1 MVEEI
6 VSVKNLTKRYISGII
21 KQKETYGSKDVSFSI
36 KKGEILS
43 LVGESGSGKSTIA
56 NMILRLLKP
65 TRGEITLLGKHIRQY
80 KKKKYYEHVQ
90 GIFQD
95 PYSSYNMFYKV
106 DHVLNQA
113 ISHSLSWVDVAEK
126 DRIIANTLGIV
137 GLLESETLG
146 RYPHQLSGGQLQRI
160 LLARCLLF
168 KPRLLIADEPTSMID
183 ACARAEVLN
192 LLKKLR
198 DKSGISV
205 LFITHDIGQAQYIS
219 DRVIVMKKGE
229 IIEGG
234 PTNEVFLNPSH
245 DYTKNL
251 LASVP
256 SMYRKWFNT

>member
-6 VSVKNLTKRYISGII
+6 IGVENLTKRYISGII
-21 KQKETYGSKDVSFSI
+21 RQKEVYGARDVSFNI
-36 KKGEILS
+36 KRGEILS

-65 TRGEITLLGKHIRQY
+65 TKGEINLLGKSIREY
-80 KKKKYYEHVQ
+80 KIKNYYENVQ

-95 PYSSYNMFYKV
+95 PYSSYNFFYKV

-113 ISHSLSWVDVAEK
+113 ISHSLSWVDIAEK
-126 DRIIANTLGIV
+126 ERIIANTLGIV
-137 GLLESETLG
+137 GLRPDETLG
-146 RYPHQLSGGQLQRI
+146 RFPHQLSGGQLQRI

-192 LLKKLR
+192 LLRKLR

-219 DRVIVMKKGE
+219 DRVIVMKQGE
-229 IIEGG
+229 IVEGG
-234 PTNEVFLNPSH
+234 PTNEVFLNPKE
-245 DYTKNL
+245 DYTKAL
-251 LASVP
+251 LSSVP
-256 SMYRKWFNT
+256 SIYRRWYT

>member
-6 VSVKNLTKRYISGII
+6 IRIENLTKRYISGII
-21 KQKETYGSKDVSFSI
+21 KQKETYGALDVSFDI
-36 KKGEILS
+36 KRGEILS
-43 LVGESGSGKSTIA
+43 LVGESGSGKSTVA

-65 TRGEITLLGKHIRQY
+65 TMGNIILLGKNIKEY
-80 KKKKYYEHVQ
+80 KIKKYYENVQ

-95 PYSSYNMFYKV
+95 PYSSYNFFYKV

-113 ISHSLSWVDVAEK
+113 ISHSLSWVDIAEK
-126 DRIIANTLGIV
+126 ERIISNTLEIV
-137 GLLESETLG
+137 GLRGTETLG
-146 RYPHQLSGGQLQRI
+146 RFPHQLSGGQLQRI

-168 KPRLLIADEPTSMID
+168 KPRLLIADEPTSMVD
-183 ACARAEVLN
+183 ACARAEILN
-192 LLKKLR
+192 LLKKLK

-229 IIEGG
+229 IVERG
-234 PTNEVFLNPSH
+234 PTNDVFLNPKN
-245 DYTKNL
+245 DYTQNL

-256 SMYRKWFNT
+256 SIYRKWA